1 MWWSDDLR
9 RRLIRGDEGVID
21 KWGDVVI
28 DGQHV
33 HGQHTH
39 QAKGDNQLLINA
51 ENEIM
56 NAYNSGGSTGRHRN
70 KLLLVQYE

>member
-28 DGQHV
+28 DGQHT

-51 ENEIM
+51 ENECM
-56 NAYNSGGSTGRHRN
+56 QQRGQCRKAQEQVVASPA
-70 KLLLVQYE
+70 

>member
-21 KWGDVVI
+21 EWGDVVI
-28 DGQHV
+28 DGQHT

-39 QAKGDNQLLINA
+39 QAKGDNQLLTNA
-51 ENEIM
+51 ENVM
-56 NAYNSGGSTGRHRN
+56 NACNSGGSTGRHRN
-70 KLLLVQYE
+70 KLLLVQHE

>member
-1 MWWSDDLR
+1 MWWSDDWR
-9 RRLIRGDEGVID
+9 RRLIREDEGVID

-28 DGQHV
+28 DGQHT

-51 ENEIM
+51 ENECI
-56 NAYNSGGSTGRHRN
+56 
-70 KLLLVQYE
+70 Q

>member
-28 DGQHV
+28 DGQHT

-51 ENEIM
+51 ENEC
-56 NAYNSGGSTGRHRN
+56 T
-70 KLLLVQYE
+70 

>member
-1 MWWSDDLR
+1 MWWSDDL
-9 RRLIRGDEGVID
+9 RLIRGDEGVID

-28 DGQHV
+28 DGQHT

-51 ENEIM
+51 ENECI
-56 NAYNSGGSTGRHRN
+56 
-70 KLLLVQYE
+70 Q

>member
-28 DGQHV
+28 DGQHA

-39 QAKGDNQLLINA
+39 QAKGDNQLLTNA
-51 ENEIM
+51 ENECM
-56 NAYNSGGSTGRHRN
+56 QQRG
-70 KLLLVQYE
+70 